1 MRKHVSFTIATG
13 ALALAMMVWA
23 KAAVVAPHADPV
35 RPAAGFTPSSLMSN
49 SYLPIQV
56 LEETY

>member
-1 MRKHVSFTIATG
+1 MRKHATFTIAT
-13 ALALAMMVWA
+13 AAIALAMMVWA
-23 KAAVVAPHADPV
+23 KAAVVAPHSDPV
-35 RPAAGFTPSSLMSN
+35 RPTVGFTPSVISN

>member
-1 MRKHVSFTIATG
+1 MRKHITFTIATA
-13 ALALAMMVWA
+13 ALALAMIVWA
-23 KAAVVAPHADPV
+23 KAAVVATHTDAV
-35 RPAAGFTPSSLMSN
+35 RPAVAFTPHIMSN

>member
-1 MRKHVSFTIATG
+1 MRKHVTFTIAT
-13 ALALAMMVWA
+13 AAMALAMMVWA
-23 KAAVVAPHADPV
+23 NAAVFAPHSDPV
-35 RPAAGFTPSSLMSN
+35 RPAVGFTPYVMSN